1 MVLGSGRVSNLGSLG
16 SILGSLGSILRS
28 LGSNLGS
35 LGSIL
40 VSLGSALGYA
50 LGSSLGSLY
59 PPALGYVGV
68 CLYDGPGLV
77 YSSP

>member
-1 MVLGSGRVSNLGSLG
+1 MSNLGSLG

-28 LGSNLGS
+28 LGSSLGSLGSNLGS

-40 VSLGSALGYA
+40 VSLGSVLEYA
-50 LGSSLGSLY
+50 LVSSLGSLY
-59 PPALGYVGV
+59 PPALGFVGA
-68 CLYDGPGLV
+68 CLYEVPELV